1 MSDSNPY
8 KPVPDEELI
17 GVLMSISV
25 VSKRLARKLIQLNQ
39 TSQSKEGGTHE
50 QNGRDRDEHRR
61 ATGYCIFYGRPLP
74 PICTNTN
81 IRRIDRIVTST
92 CTTTGIPP

>member
-1 MSDSNPY
+1 MSDSKPY

-39 TSQSKEGGTHE
+39 TSQSQEGGKQNE
-50 QNGRDRDEHRR
+50 QNGRDRDNRR
-61 ATGYCIFYGRPLP
+61 RPAGYCIFY
-74 PICTNTN
+74 
-81 IRRIDRIVTST
+81 
-92 CTTTGIPP
+92 